1 MLQWFPVKTCKRRQ
15 TKGTTM
21 KTSTNPA
28 SITTRCGLRHAAA
41 ALLALSLASSASA
54 DSALVCTI
62 TPERGVLASGVP
74 ETAVVKVAL
83 TGGRV
88 ETQARP
94 AVNLAIVLDRSG
106 SMSGDKI
113 VRAREAAIAAVSRL
127 DERDQ
132 VSVVVFDESI
142 DTIVPAQ
149 SAGNRESIV
158 RRIQAIE
165 ARGSTAIFGG
175 VSQAASEIRK
185 NLGRGM
191 VNRIIL
197 LSDGQANVGPASP
210 HELGRL
216 GAALVKEGV
225 SVSTVGVGLDY
236 NEDLMTSLSRQ
247 SDGNSYFVENSDDLP
262 RIFSKELGD
271 VLSVAAKDVRLKI
284 HFKRGAVPVEL
295 IGRDGRISDGVVTVD
310 FNQIYSG
317 QEKYVLVKAEFAVGE
332 DGERRDFATAEVSY
346 RHPVSE
352 SRGTVAASGA
362 IRFSRDAAVVK
373 KSANVEVVKE
383 VVYNINAVEMD
394 RAVKLSDEGKSE
406 ESRQVFEANA
416 ERLEKAAKEYGIN
429 VAPAAQMQRDVAH
442 KAAKGKLAPDYRKRV
457 VHESYEITTQQSK

>member
-1 MLQWFPVKTCKRRQ
+1 
-15 TKGTTM
+15 M
-21 KTSTNPA
+21 KTSNISAPF
-28 SITTRCGLRHAAA
+28 STRRGLCHAAA
-41 ALLALSLASSASA
+41 ALLALSLTASA
-54 DSALVCTI
+54 DDALVCTV
-62 TPERGVLASGVP
+62 TPERGVLASGTP
-74 ETAVVKVAL
+74 ETTVVKVAL

-113 VRAREAAIAAVSRL
+113 VQAREAAIAAVNRL

-132 VSVVVFDESI
+132 VSVVVFDDSI
-142 DTIVPAQ
+142 ETIVPAQ
-149 SAGNRESIV
+149 SAGNRKSII

-165 ARGSTAIFGG
+165 SRGSTAIFGA

-185 NLGRGM
+185 NLDRGM

-271 VLSVAAKDVRLKI
+271 VLSVAAKDVKLKI
-284 HFKRGAVPVEL
+284 HFARGATPVEL
-295 IGRDGRISDGVVTVD
+295 IGRDGRIADNVVTVD

-317 QEKYVLVKAEFAVGE
+317 QEKYVLVKTEFTVGE
-332 DGERRDFATAEVSY
+332 DGERRDFARAEVAY

-352 SRGTVAASGA
+352 SRGTVAASGS
-362 IRFSRDAAVVK
+362 IGFSRDEAVVK
-373 KSANVEVVKE
+373 RSANVEVVKE
-383 VVYNINAVEMD
+383 VVFNINAVEMD
-394 RAVKLSDEGKSE
+394 RAVKLSDEGKAE
-406 ESRQVFEANA
+406 ESRQILEANA
-416 ERLEKAAKEYGIN
+416 VRLEKAGDEYGFD
-429 VAPAAQMQRDVAH
+429 VAPAAQMQREVAAE
-442 KAAKGKLAPDYRKRV
+442 AAKGKLAPVYRKTI
-457 VHESYEITTQQSK
+457 VHESYEITTQQKQ